1 MFRAK
6 NEQSHRRMQKGPGVY
21 MDGKNSVL
29 VIPGKDLKK
38 KGRTEGPNDK
48 NCIREKTTLHPQSL
62 QSSTVWP

>member
-29 VIPGKDLKK
+29 VIPGKDLEE
-38 KGRTEGPNDK
+38 KGQN
-48 NCIREKTTLHPQSL
+48 
-62 QSSTVWP
+62 